1 MMMLGNDVFASKMTG
16 QDAESARALLR
27 IAPASSKTTF
37 NLNLVMMT
45 NKNQDIRAESY
56 GA

>member
-1 MMMLGNDVFASKMTG
+1 MTG
-16 QDAESARALLR
+16 QDAESASASLR
-27 IAPASSKTTF
+27 IAPTSLKTTF
-37 NLNLVMMT
+37 NLNLFMMI

>member
-1 MMMLGNDVFASKMTG
+1 MTG
-16 QDAESARALLR
+16 QDAESARASLR

-37 NLNLVMMT
+37 NLNLVMMI
-45 NKNQDIRAESY
+45 NKNENIRAESY

>member
-1 MMMLGNDVFASKMTG
+1 MTG
-16 QDAESARALLR
+16 QDAESASALLR

-37 NLNLVMMT
+37 NLNLFMMI
-45 NKNQDIRAESY
+45 NKNENIRAESY

>member
-1 MMMLGNDVFASKMTG
+1 MTG
-16 QDAESARALLR
+16 QDAESARASLR

-37 NLNLVMMT
+37 NLNLFMMI
-45 NKNQDIRAESY
+45 NKNENIRVESY

>member
-1 MMMLGNDVFASKMTG
+1 MTG
-16 QDAESARALLR
+16 QDAESARASLR

-37 NLNLVMMT
+37 NLNLFMMI
-45 NKNQDIRAESY
+45 NKNENIRAESY

>member
-1 MMMLGNDVFASKMTG
+1 MTG

>member
-1 MMMLGNDVFASKMTG
+1 MTG
-16 QDAESARALLR
+16 QDAESARASLR

-37 NLNLVMMT
+37 NLNLFMMI
-45 NKNQDIRAESY
+45 NKNEDIRTESY

>member
-1 MMMLGNDVFASKMTG
+1 MTG
-16 QDAESARALLR
+16 QDAESAHASLR
-27 IAPASSKTTF
+27 IAPTSLKTTF

-56 GA
+56 VA